1 MNATS
6 NFLTS
11 GLLTFADKDLLS
23 DEIMTLWAPIAAYW
37 IYASFWHIIM
47 ISKIPFFEQYRIHT
61 IGEMEKRN
69 RVSLPRVLSMV
80 ALQQVIQV
88 ALGLLV
94 LHPADPV
101 RCAMEQETSLRW
113 WTGFFLS
120 GTHRLGLSLSLA
132 KFVYWIG
139 IPAFQFLGAM

>member
-11 GLLTFADKDLLS
+11 GLYSFADKDPLS
-23 DEIMTLWAPIAAYW
+23 DEILVLWVPIASYW
-37 IYASFWHIIM
+37 IYATFWHLIM
-47 ISKIPFFEQYRIHT
+47 ISKIPYFEQYRIHT
-61 IGEMEKRN
+61 SGEMEKRN

-94 LHPADPV
+94 LHPTDPV
-101 RCAMEQETSLRW
+101 RYAMEQEASLRW
-113 WTGFFLS
+113 WTGLFLS
-120 GTHRLGLSLSLA
+120 GTHRLGLSFSLA

-139 IPAFQFLGAM
+139 IPATQFLAAM